1 MLGSQ
6 IVFGFSRIAI
16 RSLSLFCHVI
26 LRVLMSRCNHCKRS
40 WHSKVTRV
48 HRTACIRSVTACRY
62 RALVTVWMTVLSSA
76 VPSVR
81 MLDFRFENDTVHRA
95 AANDFPLQAARPAA
109 PCATVCYLALRTS
122 DLLSDHESRLH
133 RNHVLLSAFGKRMSL
148 RYITSSME
156 KISLPSGT
164 SPITSSQSQ
173 VGANIPQSSDFSACV
188 ILSVSICLRA
198 CATKSAIAG
207 PDS

>member
-81 MLDFRFENDTVHRA
+81 MLDFRFENGCIDRRARGYLDTSQGRGFEPFGPMLGSKF
-95 AANDFPLQAARPAA
+95 NFGFARIAIRS
-109 PCATVCYLALRTS
+109 LS
-122 DLLSDHESRLH
+122 LLCL
-133 RNHVLLSAFGKRMSL
+133 
-148 RYITSSME
+148 
-156 KISLPSGT
+156 
-164 SPITSSQSQ
+164 
-173 VGANIPQSSDFSACV
+173 V
-188 ILSVSICLRA
+188 ILRDQVSRCNHGTRSKHSTPI
-198 CATKSAIAG
+198 
-207 PDS
+207 